1 MTEKKTLGEKDAL
14 EEELDRLLDELK
26 LTQEQREF
34 IESMRQKKDDDNH
47 HDE

>member
-26 LTQEQREF
+26 LTQEQRQF
-34 IESMRQKKDDDNH
+34 IESMRQKKDDNH